1 MNGISLT
8 VLKLNDSN
16 KEEVL
21 SYLDLPVDSPFW
33 PGVVNMQ
40 SQTQNVIALGRK
52 QEVVDSTDFSASDNE
67 QTKKFRAGFK
77 NVLDQIVEKADELT
91 KQDSDVGDGDLGIGA
106 SRAAKS
112 TLKMI
117 NNLDFQNNLQSAF
130 IQFSDVF
137 SDGFGGSSGPLWGV
151 FISKGAT

>member
-1 MNGISLT
+1 MSSLDMNGISLT

-52 QEVVDSTDFSASDNE
+52 
-67 QTKKFRAGFK
+67 
-77 NVLDQIVEKADELT
+77 
-91 KQDSDVGDGDLGIGA
+91 
-106 SRAAKS
+106 
-112 TLKMI
+112 
-117 NNLDFQNNLQSAF
+117 
-130 IQFSDVF
+130 
-137 SDGFGGSSGPLWGV
+137 
-151 FISKGAT
+151 